1 MNHFIEVFDNALSDE
16 QCDICIDAVNHDS
29 RSRIGV
35 VNTEQGQIVDKKRKD
50 DTELTLELQN
60 QEPIHDIV
68 CPILVQL
75 G

>member
-35 VNTEQGQIVDKKRKD
+35 VSTEQGQIVDKKR
-50 DTELTLELQN
+50 
-60 QEPIHDIV
+60 
-68 CPILVQL
+68 
-75 G
+75 